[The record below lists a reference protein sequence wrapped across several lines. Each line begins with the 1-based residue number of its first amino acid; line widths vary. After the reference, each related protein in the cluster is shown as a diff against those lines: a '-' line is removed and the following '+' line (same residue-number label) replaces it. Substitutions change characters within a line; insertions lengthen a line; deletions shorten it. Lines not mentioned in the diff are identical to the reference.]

1 MSRVQ
6 WIRVL
11 TLTIALSL
19 TACSDGHMP
28 TEASPPAGPSFSTA
42 RSDSAHARHQALQQ
56 ELQARED
63 EFRAMKEASKDSLRV
78 ARAEWKA
85 WQQDWKEQY
94 KAQREAWKRTHPGVK
109 GGPETQLFRCEPK
122 EYAGDAVII
131 GPAGG
136 TVHAGPH
143 ELVIPKGAHDHEELI
158 VMEAP
163 TSSLVDVR
171 FQPEGLH
178 FQKPAQLTLSYHG
191 CVAPT
196 AFDLLVA
203 YLGQGNQILELP
215 PSSDVKIDDKVE
227 ADIGHFSRY
236 AVAY

>member
-1 MSRVQ
+1 MRRIH

-19 TACSDGHMP
+19 TACADGRMP
-28 TEASPPAGPSFSTA
+28 TDASPPAGPSFSTA
-42 RSDSAHARHQALQQ
+42 RSDSAHARHEALKQ
-56 ELQARED
+56 ELEARED
-63 EFRAMKEASKDSLRV
+63 EFRAMKEAAKDSLKV

-85 WQQDWKEQY
+85 WQEDWKEQY
-94 KAQREAWKRTHPGVK
+94 KAEKEAWRRAHPGAK
-109 GGPETQLFRCEPK
+109 GGPDIQLLRCEPK
-122 EYAGDAVII
+122 SYEGDAAII
-131 GPAGG
+131 GPSGG
-136 TVHAGPH
+136 TLHAGPH
-143 ELVIPKGAHDHEELI
+143 ELLIPKGALDHEELI

-171 FQPEGLH
+171 FQPEGLQ
-178 FQKPAQLTLSYHG
+178 FLTPAQLTLSYKG
-191 CVAPT
+191 CVVPT

-215 PSSDVKIDDKVE
+215 PSSDFRSDDKVE